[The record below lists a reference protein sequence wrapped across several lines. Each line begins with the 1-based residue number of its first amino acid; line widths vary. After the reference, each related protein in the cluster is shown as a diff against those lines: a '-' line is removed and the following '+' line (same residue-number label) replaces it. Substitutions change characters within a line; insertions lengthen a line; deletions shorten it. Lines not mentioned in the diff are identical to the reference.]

1 MPLKLEVR
9 NNFFR
14 KSSGEMRASRNFET
28 RKNFFSNGY
37 AADNRAAFQQQN
49 FFSGSGKISCGH
61 EAIVAGAN
69 HDRVVVRHGCYSN
82 LNRVSLSISRAA
94 SRPDAAMTP
103 PPGWVQAPQR

>member
-1 MPLKLEVR
+1 
-9 NNFFR
+9 
-14 KSSGEMRASRNFET
+14 MRAGRNFVT
-28 RKNFFSNGY
+28 GKNLFTNGY
-37 AADNRAAFQQQN
+37 AADNRSAFQKQY
-49 FFSGSGKISCGH
+49 FFSGFGKISCGH

-82 LNRVSLSISRAA
+82 PNRVSLSIWRAA